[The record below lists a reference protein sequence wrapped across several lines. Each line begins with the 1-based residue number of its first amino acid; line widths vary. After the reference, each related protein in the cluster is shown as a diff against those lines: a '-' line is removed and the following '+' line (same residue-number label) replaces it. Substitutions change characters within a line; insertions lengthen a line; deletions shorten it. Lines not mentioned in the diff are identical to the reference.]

1 MTILLLVQEL
11 RGRFLFISAVLKQR
25 FGCLK
30 VQCSRNHGLLRGVMR
45 GAKRLELLYVG
56 NLAALWP
63 VHAVDHH
70 HLLNLKES
78 ARLRLHLHLTKS

>member
-1 MTILLLVQEL
+1 
-11 RGRFLFISAVLKQR
+11 
-25 FGCLK
+25 
-30 VQCSRNHGLLRGVMR
+30 MR